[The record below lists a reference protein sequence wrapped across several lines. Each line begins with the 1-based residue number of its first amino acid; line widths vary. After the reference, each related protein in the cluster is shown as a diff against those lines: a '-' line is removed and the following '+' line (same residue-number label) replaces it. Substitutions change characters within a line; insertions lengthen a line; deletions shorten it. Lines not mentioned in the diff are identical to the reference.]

1 MIPFFYSLINSPHS
15 HNELIIT
22 IHLYS
27 EREYLN
33 CILTKRIIC
42 IIFDYMDERV
52 KFAE

>member
-1 MIPFFYSLINSPHS
+1 MPVSLYRLTGIFQ
-15 HNELIIT
+15 
-22 IHLYS
+22 YS

-33 CILTKRIIC
+33 CILTKWVIC